1 MLAAIVKTATFA
13 ELKDICLTMNLAGT
27 TNPSADKRF
36 EELIRRA
43 FRKKAFWILVNNAI
57 KSLNSI
63 FTNEKIELEH
73 SLISGEK
80 ELTLT
85 VQIKTINGKTTAE
98 TPLEKMMSQNI
109 IKTYET
115 IELKALIEGACSK
128 IFALFEEA
136 DKLYF
141 ETCKLEGKK
150 ATIEEAINHYLLF
163 IFHSEAFELEEE
175 LNESNN

>member
-63 FTNEKIELEH
+63 FTNEKIELEQ

-80 ELTLT
+80 
-85 VQIKTINGKTTAE
+85 
-98 TPLEKMMSQNI
+98 
-109 IKTYET
+109 
-115 IELKALIEGACSK
+115 
-128 IFALFEEA
+128 
-136 DKLYF
+136 
-141 ETCKLEGKK
+141 
-150 ATIEEAINHYLLF
+150 
-163 IFHSEAFELEEE
+163 
-175 LNESNN
+175 

>member
-1 MLAAIVKTATFA
+1 M
-13 ELKDICLTMNLAGT
+13 
-27 TNPSADKRF
+27 
-36 EELIRRA
+36 
-43 FRKKAFWILVNNAI
+43 
-57 KSLNSI
+57 
-63 FTNEKIELEH
+63 
-73 SLISGEK
+73 ISGEK
-80 ELTLT
+80 EVTLT
-85 VQIKTINGKTTAE
+85 VKIKTINGKTTAE

-163 IFHSEAFELEEE
+163 IFHGEAFELEEE
-175 LNESNN
+175 LNEGNN